1 MRVGCAYLLVVI
13 FFTMLASCSNNTK
26 NRLTEGSDTV
36 FITQRDDGTIS
47 LDVEK
52 ATCYHNRTD
61 PSLNTAEW
69 SIKISKPGRYG
80 VWLIS
85 AAKDTMDL
93 GYKAPVRVDFNGER
107 LEVKP
112 VGNKIVKNSR
122 EVKSPYYRAESFVGS
137 FYVQNPGEYN
147 IQVISEKIIALDN
160 KANWQNEPVNTMLMS
175 VMLTPM
181 SK

>member
-1 MRVGCAYLLVVI
+1 MRFGWVNLFVVLS
-13 FFTMLASCSNNTK
+13 FVSLSSCSNK
-26 NRLTEGSDTV
+26 NKLSAESDSV
-36 FITQRDDGTIS
+36 VITQRDDGTIS

-69 SIKISKPGRYG
+69 SIKITKPGRYG
-80 VWLIS
+80 VWLVS
-85 AAKDTMDL
+85 AAKDTMNL
-93 GYKAPVRVDFNGER
+93 GYRAPVTIDINGER

-112 VGNKIVKNSR
+112 VGNKIVRNAGN
-122 EVKSPYYRAESFVGS
+122 VKSPYYRADSYAGT

-147 IQVISEKIIALDN
+147 VQVISEKIIALDN
-160 KANWQNEPVNTMLMS
+160 RKNWQNEPVNTMLMS

-181 SK
+181 SR